1 MRNSLEVEV
10 RSVSDRATWQSWR
23 HQDVTAS
30 VFAAVPRFACHP
42 YVTPLRLFVEKSGV
56 EFPEQ
61 DNKVLRRGRWLE
73 PAVAKAVSE
82 LRPDW
87 ELQAADV
94 YLRSP
99 QHRLGATPDFF
110 IHGDPRGLG
119 VLQCKSVAPLIYTR
133 DWLGGSELPLWIELQ
148 ARTEMMLARTE
159 DGDEAAF
166 GAVAALLVDPFNMDA
181 AILELQRD
189 AQIEAQIIAA
199 VDAFWA
205 DVAAGRE
212 PDPDFEQDRAAIEA
226 LRPHELPGKT
236 LDLSGN
242 NYVAEMLDQRADLLR
257 RIKADEARCEAVE
270 NELRF
275 LAGDAET
282 ITGIDGFKITYK
294 TINRKAFTVPASS
307 KRGLRIYDRR
317 EKERAL

>member
-1 MRNSLEVEV
+1 MRNAEIER
-10 RSVSDRATWQSWR
+10 RSITDRAQWLEWR
-23 HQDVTAS
+23 SQDVTAS
-30 VFAAVPRFACHP
+30 VVGALPRFACHP

-61 DNKVLRRGRWLE
+61 DNRVLRRGRWLE

-82 LRPDW
+82 LRPEW
-87 ELQAADV
+87 TLQAPEV
-94 YLRSP
+94 YLRAP
-99 QHRLGATPDFF
+99 RHRLGATPDYY
-110 IHGDPRGLG
+110 ILGDPRGLG
-119 VLQCKSVAPLIYTR
+119 VLQCKSVAPSVYAR
-133 DWLGGSELPLWIELQ
+133 DWLGGTELPTWISLQ
-148 ARTEMMLARTE
+148 ARTETMLA
-159 DGDEAAF
+159 EAAF
-166 GAVAALLVDPFNMDA
+166 GAVAALLIDPFNMDV
-181 AILELQRD
+181 AILELPRQPGIRT
-189 AQIEAQIIAA
+189 AIIDA

-212 PDPDFEQDRAAIEA
+212 PDPNFEQDREAIEA

-242 NYVAEMLDQRADLLR
+242 NYIAEMLDQRADLLR
-257 RIKADEARCEAVE
+257 RIKTDEARCEAVE

-275 LAGDAET
+275 LAGDAEM

-294 TINRKAFTVPASS
+294 TINKKAFTVPASS

-317 EKERAL
+317 EKEGAS

>member
-1 MRNSLEVEV
+1 MRSSLETEA
-10 RSVSDRATWQSWR
+10 RSIPDRATWQSWR

-30 VFAAVPRFACHP
+30 VVAALPRFACHP

-87 ELQAADV
+87 ELQAPDV

-99 QHRLGATPDFF
+99 PHRLGATPDFF
-110 IHGDPRGLG
+110 IQSDPRGLG
-119 VLQCKSVAPLIYTR
+119 VLQCKSVAPVVFAR
-133 DWLGGSELPLWIELQ
+133 DWLGGTELPMWIELQ
-148 ARTEMMLARTE
+148 TSTEMMLA
-159 DGDEAAF
+159 DAAF
-166 GAVAALLVDPFNMDA
+166 GVVAALLVDPFNMDA
-181 AILELQRD
+181 AILEVPKDSGTEQTILD
-189 AQIEAQIIAA
+189 A

-205 DVAAGRE
+205 DIAAGKE

-226 LRPHELPGKT
+226 LRPREEPGKT

-242 NYVAEMLDQRADLLR
+242 NYIAEMLDQRADLLR
-257 RIKADEARCEAVE
+257 RIKTDEARCEAVE

-294 TINRKAFTVPASS
+294 TVNKKSYTVPASS

-317 EKERAL
+317 EKEQAL

>member
-1 MRNSLEVEV
+1 LEIES
-10 RSVSDRATWQSWR
+10 RSINDRAKDEWLGWR
-23 HQDVTAS
+23 RQDVTAS
-30 VFAAVPRFACHP
+30 VVGALPPFACHP
-42 YVTPLRLFVEKSGV
+42 YVTQLRLFVEKSGV

-82 LRPDW
+82 LRPEW
-87 ELQAADV
+87 ELEAPEV

-99 QHRLGATPDFF
+99 EHRLGATPDFF

-119 VLQCKSVAPLIYTR
+119 VLQCKSVAPLVYAR
-133 DWLGGSELPLWIELQ
+133 DWLGGTELPLWIELQ
-148 ARTEMMLARTE
+148 ARTEMLLA
-159 DGDEAAF
+159 GAAF

-189 AQIEAQIIAA
+189 EVIELRIINA

-205 DVAAGRE
+205 DVAAGKE
-212 PDPDFEQDRAAIEA
+212 PDPDFEHDREAIEA
-226 LRPHELPGKT
+226 LRRCELPGKT

-242 NYVAEMLDQRADLLR
+242 NYIAEMLDQRADLLR
-257 RIKADEARCEAVE
+257 RIKTDQARCEAVE

-275 LAGDAET
+275 LAGDAEV

-294 TINRKAFTVPASS
+294 TINKKSYTLPASS

-317 EKERAL
+317 EGHHGA